1 MHVSICISLIFM
13 INCGIAFFPF
23 PWYNG
28 FAKGATAPEGMN
40 GHARHAQ
47 ATLGNAKELPHSI

>member
-1 MHVSICISLIFM
+1 M